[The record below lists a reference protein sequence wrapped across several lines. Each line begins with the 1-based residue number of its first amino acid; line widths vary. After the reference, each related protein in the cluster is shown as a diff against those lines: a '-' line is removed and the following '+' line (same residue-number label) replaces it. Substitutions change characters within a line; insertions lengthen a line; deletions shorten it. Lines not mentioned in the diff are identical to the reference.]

1 MHQFQCVSDGN
12 AVLSSHNEEELKLT
26 LHQKQQQQQQ
36 QQLTTTTIKVQRCV
50 YLLHELC

>member
-36 QQLTTTTIKVQRCV
+36 RKKKGKPGKQKSI
-50 YLLHELC
+50 